1 MLVPPSSWRSW
12 LACGVGVFGSAAS
25 ALAEDPMPVPAPVV
39 EISPEVVPSAGEVV
53 MPGGAATP
61 GVNAPGT
68 PCATCP
74 PPANVFKNAPPSRPV
89 PRPGNFSV
97 PPTGPGIYSLLDA
110 VRGAAP
116 APPPKYPYPRNGGMA
131 QSFFDSDF
139 RYLDDPKNTEHDYA
153 DTLKRIPLGENW
165 LLSNGGEL
173 RNRQMSEYNS
183 RAGQVDNNYNL
194 SRARTYLDL
203 LYKDQFRFF
212 VELNAS
218 YSVNQDLPA
227 LAVDESGPDF
237 QNLFVDVKTF
247 DYKGKPVY
255 VRVGRQ
261 ELLLGSQRL
270 ISTLDWVNT
279 RRTFQGVRAFRTGE
293 KWDFDAFWLQV
304 VVPQANKLDSGD
316 NNQNF
321 MGGWLTYRPKKGTT
335 VDFYSVVLDNT
346 NDVTQQRIQRSP
358 LTVATTGARFA
369 GDSGSLLYDFE
380 GGVQSGRR
388 GDQEI
393 AAGFATAG
401 VGKLWKDTP
410 LSPTLW
416 LYYDYASGDSNPGVG
431 RYNTFNQLYP
441 FGHYYLG
448 WADIVGR
455 QNIHDISI
463 QHTVYPTR
471 WLTVYAAYH
480 RFFLDSSRDA
490 LYNIAGNAIRR
501 DATGTAGND
510 VGREFDIITNTH
522 ISKHVDLLAGYSYLF
537 GGKFLKNTGAAD
549 SSTAFVQMTYRW

>member
-12 LACGVGVFGSAAS
+12 LACGVGVFGPAAG
-25 ALAEDPMPVPAPVV
+25 ALAQEPVQAPAPVV
-39 EISPEVVPSAGEVV
+39 ELSPEVVPSAGEVV
-53 MPGGAATP
+53 LPGAPGAAP
-61 GVNAPGT
+61 AA

-74 PPANVFKNAPPSRPV
+74 PPANVFKNAPPSRPL
-89 PRPGNFSV
+89 PRPGNFAV
-97 PPTGPGIYSLLDA
+97 PPTGPGIYTLLDA
-110 VRGAAP
+110 LSGAAP
-116 APPPKYPYPRNGGMA
+116 SPPPKYPYPRNGGMA

-139 RYLDDPKNTEHDYA
+139 RYLDDPKNKETDYA
-153 DTLKRIPLGENW
+153 DGLKRMRLGENW

-173 RNRQMSEYNS
+173 RSRQMSEYNS
-183 RAGQVDNNYNL
+183 RAGQVDNNFNL

-212 VELNAS
+212 VEMNAS
-218 YSVNQDLPA
+218 YSVNQDLPS
-227 LAVDESGPDF
+227 LASDESGVDI
-237 QNLFVDVKTF
+237 QNLFVDIKTF
-247 DYKGKPVY
+247 DYQGKPVY
-255 VRVGRQ
+255 VRLGRQ
-261 ELLLGSQRL
+261 ELVLGSQRL
-270 ISTLDWVNT
+270 VSTLDWVNT

-321 MGGWLTYRPKKGTT
+321 VGGWFTYRPKKGTT
-335 VDFYSVVLDNT
+335 LDLFSLTLDNT
-346 NDVTQQRIQRSP
+346 NDVTQQGIQRSP
-358 LTVATTGARFA
+358 FTVNTTGARYA
-369 GDSGSLLYDFE
+369 GDSNGFLYDFE
-380 GGVQSGRR
+380 GGFQVGRR
-388 GDQEI
+388 GTQDVE
-393 AAGFATAG
+393 AGFATAG
-401 VGKLWKDTP
+401 AGYHWKETP

-416 LYYDYASGDSNPGVG
+416 FYYDYASGDSNPGVG
-431 RYNTFNQLYP
+431 HYNTFNQLYP

-455 QNIHDISI
+455 QNIHDISV
-463 QHTVYPTR
+463 QHTIYPTR

-501 DATGTAGND
+501 DATGRAGND
-510 VGREFDIITNTH
+510 VGREFDIITNVH
-522 ISKHVDLLAGYSYLF
+522 VSKHVDLLAGYSYLF

-549 SSTAFVQMTYRW
+549 SSTAFVQMSYRW